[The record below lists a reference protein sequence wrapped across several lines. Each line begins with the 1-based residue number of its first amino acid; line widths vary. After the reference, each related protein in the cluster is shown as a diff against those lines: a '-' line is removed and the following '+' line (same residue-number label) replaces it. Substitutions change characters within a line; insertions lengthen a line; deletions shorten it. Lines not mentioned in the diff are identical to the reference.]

1 MKENDKNIEQ
11 LIDKMM
17 AEEKLQSPSI
27 DFTSKIM
34 AQVLILE
41 EKKRKTYKPLI
52 SKPVWIFIGLSLA
65 AIVIYASLFS
75 VSENNFKIDQIGKL
89 YSDKIST
96 AFSGI
101 HFSKNILYA
110 VLIVPFM
117 VLVQIGVLKNYF
129 DKKYEL
135 SRS

>member
-1 MKENDKNIEQ
+1 MKESDKNIEQ

-34 AQVLILE
+34 ANVQILE
-41 EKKRKTYKPLI
+41 QKKLKTYKPLI
-52 SKPVWIFIGLSLA
+52 SKPIWISIGMALTAL
-65 AIVIYASLFS
+65 VIYVTLFS
-75 VSENNFKIDQIGKL
+75 GSQNNVETGKL
-89 YSDKIST
+89 YADQIAS

-117 VLVQIGVLKNYF
+117 ILIQVGVLKNYF
-129 DKKYEL
+129 DKKYQL
-135 SRS
+135 

>member
-1 MKENDKNIEQ
+1 MKESDKNIEN

-17 AEEKLQSPSI
+17 AEDKLESPSL

-34 AQVLILE
+34 ANVLALE
-41 EKKRKTYKPLI
+41 EKKLKTYKPLI
-52 SKPVWIFIGLSLA
+52 SKPVWFFIGIVVA
-65 AIVIYASLFS
+65 AIVIYTSFFT
-75 VSENNFKIDQIGKL
+75 VPVNNLEFEKL
-89 YSDKIST
+89 YTDKIT
-96 AFSGI
+96 TVFSGI

-117 VLVQIGVLKNYF
+117 ILIQVGLLKNYF

-135 SRS
+135 

>member
-1 MKENDKNIEQ
+1 MKESDKNIEQ

-34 AQVLILE
+34 AKVELLE
-41 EKKRKTYKPLI
+41 EKKVKIYKPLI
-52 SKPVWIFIGLSLA
+52 SKSVWVLLGAAVIGLF
-65 AIVIYASLFS
+65 IYISLFS
-75 VSENNFKIDQIGKL
+75 ETGNNLKIDKIGEL
-89 YSDKIST
+89 YSNKVASV
-96 AFSGI
+96 FSGI
-101 HFSKNILYA
+101 QFSKTLLYTIL
-110 VLIVPFM
+110 VVPFM

-135 SRS
+135 